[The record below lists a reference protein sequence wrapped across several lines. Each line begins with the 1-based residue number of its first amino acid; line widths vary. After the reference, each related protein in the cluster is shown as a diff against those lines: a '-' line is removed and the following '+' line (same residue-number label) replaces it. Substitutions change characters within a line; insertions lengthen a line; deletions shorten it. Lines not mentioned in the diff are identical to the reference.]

1 VQWHP
6 EDNYKSIQQQMELFT
21 KFVSEASKS
30 A

>member
-21 KFVSEASKS
+21 KFVSEAAKN
-30 A
+30 